1 MKMENIEFICP
12 YCDSILKEQEQ
23 EQIINK
29 VKSIIVRW
37 TCEKCNKEIMTNDY
51 IKRIKRRG

>member
-23 EQIINK
+23 EQII
-29 VKSIIVRW
+29 SELH
-37 TCEKCNKEIMTNDY
+37 TA
-51 IKRIKRRG
+51 